1 MPGQSRL
8 DPYDERIVG
17 PIDLDAGRSEALSD
31 DAHRASAADQPV
43 EAESDLLAGQPIPVF
58 FSVADEE
65 PQPPAP
71 EAASHKYPPRRR
83 ILQAAMLAAAG
94 VAIVLAILSRD
105 YRPDLFA
112 NAGASLPART
122 AGPPNAASSLAPV
135 QSAADDP
142 VWSATAAGA
151 PTRGEIAAALRGAY
165 QGLATAA
172 RKAEARRPDADPET
186 LFKRFQAWGAEHN
199 ARAGP
204 ASRQR

>member
-8 DPYDERIVG
+8 DPYDERIVE
-17 PIDLDAGRSEALSD
+17 PIDLDEGRSEDLSE
-31 DAHRASAADQPV
+31 DARRPSAADQPV
-43 EAESDLLAGQPIPVF
+43 EAESDLLAGQPIPLF

-71 EAASHKYPPRRR
+71 EAASDKHPTRRR

-94 VAIVLAILSRD
+94 VAIVFAIRSRE

-122 AGPPNAASSLAPV
+122 ASPPNAVPSLAAV
-135 QSAADDP
+135 QPTADDP
-142 VWSATAAGA
+142 VSSATAAGA

-165 QGLATAA
+165 QGVATAA

-186 LFKRFQAWGAEHN
+186 LFKRFQAWGAEHSAH
-199 ARAGP
+199 ARP
-204 ASRQR
+204 APR